1 MIPLCKPFFSNEEI
15 EVVAEVLRSGWV
27 AHGKYNE
34 ELEERFAKYIGVK
47 HAICLNSCTSALLLA
62 IEASGLKGEVIL
74 PSFTFVASA
83 NAIVKAGCKPVFV
96 DIDYDTCNIDPSKIE
111 EKITDKT
118 VAIMPVHFAGQSC
131 MMDEIMEIAE
141 KYDLVIIEDSAEAI
155 GAEYKGKKT
164 GSFGI
169 GCFSFWATKNMTTG
183 EGGML
188 TTDDDELAEKVRL
201 LRGHGNP
208 TTTWEREGKKMPW
221 KRDCVLP
228 GYNFRMSNILAAI
241 GVVQLKKLDK
251 MNEMRRK
258 LAKYYDKNLDFDEID
273 KPVELKECKHVYQM
287 YTIKVKGIDRDEFVL
302 KLREKGI
309 GASVH
314 FDPPVHLTSYYRER
328 YKVSL
333 PITERVSR
341 TIVTLPLYPG
351 MTHEEQDRVIQ
362 AIEET
367 IKELKRI

>member
-1 MIPLCKPFFSNEEI
+1 
-15 EVVAEVLRSGWV
+15 
-27 AHGKYNE
+27 
-34 ELEERFAKYIGVK
+34 
-47 HAICLNSCTSALLLA
+47 
-62 IEASGLKGEVIL
+62 
-74 PSFTFVASA
+74 
-83 NAIVKAGCKPVFV
+83 
-96 DIDYDTCNIDPSKIE
+96 
-111 EKITDKT
+111 
-118 VAIMPVHFAGQSC
+118 
-131 MMDEIMEIAE
+131 
-141 KYDLVIIEDSAEAI
+141 
-155 GAEYKGKKT
+155 
-164 GSFGI
+164 
-169 GCFSFWATKNMTTG
+169 MTTG